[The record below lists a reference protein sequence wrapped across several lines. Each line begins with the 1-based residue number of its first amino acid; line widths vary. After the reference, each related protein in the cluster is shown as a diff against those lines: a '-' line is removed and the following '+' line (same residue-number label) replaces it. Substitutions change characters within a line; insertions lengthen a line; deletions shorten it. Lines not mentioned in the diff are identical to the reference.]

1 MLILIY
7 LKRTNIYEMTEEE
20 GYFSEIAD
28 SENLATEA
36 QIRKIYALLHR
47 LGIDPRDF
55 KEERGFTNYAKLTRR
70 QASEMIDELERREMV
85 QIEEKLKADARQT
98 AEHAEITETATSQR
112 TTAATAAEGEGVG
125 AGEGVE
131 VEAGVE
137 VEVEEKK
144 AKKAAEEEVA
154 RAARLMRMC
163 VGEAKRIVEEEMPF
177 VVSEAIKAKT
187 IGSIAATLFIQLE
200 SRSHR
205 WVNEL
210 HSASMQ

>member
-112 TTAATAAEGEGVG
+112 TTAATAAEGEGVEVG
-125 AGEGVE
+125 AGVE
-131 VEAGVE
+131 VEA
-137 VEVEEKK
+137 EVEEKK

-210 HSASMQ
+210 HSANMQ

>member
-7 LKRTNIYEMTEEE
+7 LKKTNIYEMTEEE

-98 AEHAEITETATSQR
+98 AEHVEMTETATSQR
-112 TTAATAAEGEGVG
+112 TTAATAAK
-125 AGEGVE
+125 
-131 VEAGVE
+131 
-137 VEVEEKK
+137 EKELK
-144 AKKAAEEEVA
+144 LEQELKLKLKL
-154 RAARLMRMC
+154 RRRKPKRLLR
-163 VGEAKRIVEEEMPF
+163 KRLLV
-177 VVSEAIKAKT
+177 
-187 IGSIAATLFIQLE
+187 L
-200 SRSHR
+200 RD
-205 WVNEL
+205 
-210 HSASMQ
+210 